1 MRMIRILSTFCMFLA
16 TAGYAQDDWT
26 LQTPPVSPSVRAGHG
41 MAYIGDDKV
50 LLFGGGLDF
59 NGTLSNETWVYDLSD
74 NAWTNITPLRGSPS
88 ARYNHAMAY
97 IGDDKVLM
105 FGGIVNFLNGTVS
118 NQTWIFDLSD
128 NNWAPLL
135 SLSGPSAREGHALA
149 FIGDGQ
155 VVLNGGFDGIS
166 FSDETWVFNLSTF
179 SWTLKNPTTIPSVRT
194 SSIPLV
200 YVGGDQ
206 VLLFAH
212 SIDPINLSTSTTWL
226 YDLSENEWQLK
237 NELTI
242 PYVSSGSG
250 MASLTGSDWVLLFGG
265 NTFGAPPNGTFV
277 YDLSDNTWS
286 LQSPST
292 LPADR
297 QYHTM
302 ASIGAGKVL
311 MFGGV
316 SNGLNNETWVYTA
329 TLPVVTHTINAT
341 AGAGGTITPSG
352 PVVVNHDGNQ
362 SFTITPDAN
371 YEIADVLVDGISV
384 GSVASHTFNNVTADH
399 TIAASFTAIQRT
411 ITATAGPNGSI
422 DPSGAVVVNQS
433 DNRTFTITP
442 DANYQIADVLV
453 DGSSVGS
460 VASHTFS
467 NVAADHTITASFSE
481 IPNNTQTTPI
491 GYWPFDG
498 DGTDQSGG
506 NRNLTLFGT
515 PGFGTGLFGQA
526 INVDG
531 TGTMYA
537 QRPSDDEIFDFGSN
551 DFTISIWVKFSTI
564 DGEQVLIEKFSG
576 CCGPGWTLTKL
587 SSQQLQF
594 YANPL
599 VVMNSA
605 VLNPAVDVWHNA
617 TICRMG
623 NDFKM
628 FFDGQLILSH
638 AESGPIS
645 NTADALLIGRRNF
658 ADGRVFPVNGLLD
671 DAAIWSRC
679 LTVTEI
685 ALLWN
690 DGNGTR
696 ANSLLN
702 TTPVFISPT
711 PQCGSTINVDAG
723 SPVSFTIAAEDDD
736 AGDVVT
742 LSASSLP
749 SGSSMDPSL
758 PASGNP
764 VSSMFTWTPT
774 TSDIGT
780 HQVTYTAT
788 DNLGAAVSCTLTVQV
803 ADVPP
808 PPSAVCP
815 HSQGYWKNHSS
826 KWPGSALSLMLGTVN
841 NYNQSQLLSILNAAP
856 RGDASIILAHQLIA
870 AKLNVA
876 NGSPV
881 PADVQSAITNADAAI
896 STATIPMGIKANTT
910 LGGYMTSLASLL
922 DQYNNNLLSLNCVA
936 MDKTKGDQREIV
948 TEFALFHNYPNPF
961 NPETKIKWQ
970 SPVAGHQTLKVYD
983 VLGNE
988 VATLVDE
995 YKDAGR
1001 YETTFDASR
1010 LASGIYFYR
1019 LRAGTFVETR
1029 KMLLVR

>member
-1 MRMIRILSTFCMFLA
+1 MIRILSTFCMFLA
-16 TAGYAQDDWT
+16 TTGYAQDDWT
-26 LQTPPVSPSVRAGHG
+26 LQTPPVSPLAR
-41 MAYIGDDKV
+41 
-50 LLFGGGLDF
+50 GG
-59 NGTLSNETWVYDLSD
+59 
-74 NAWTNITPLRGSPS
+74 
-88 ARYNHAMAY
+88 HAMAY

-105 FGGIVNFLNGTVS
+105 FGGALDFDGTLSNETWIYDLSENLWTQITPSRGVPSARYKHSMAYIGDDKVVLFGGVVDFLNETVS
-118 NQTWIFDLSD
+118 NQTFIYDLSE

-135 SLSGPSAREGHALA
+135 ALSVPAARQGHAMS
-149 FIGDGQ
+149 FVGGDQ
-155 VVLNGGFDGIS
+155 AVLCGGEDGVTIY
-166 FSDETWVFNLSTF
+166 SDTWVFTLSTF
-179 SWTLKNPTTIPSVRT
+179 SWTLKNPTTIPSIRT
-194 SSIPLV
+194 QSFPMA

-226 YDLSENEWQLK
+226 YDLSEDEWQLN

-242 PYVSSGSG
+242 PTPSLASG
-250 MASLTGSDWVLLFGG
+250 MAALSGSDWVLLFAGDNFLGG
-265 NTFGAPPNGTFV
+265 PINGTFV

-292 LPADR
+292 TPAHR
-297 QYHTM
+297 YFHAM
-302 ASIGAGKVL
+302 ASISTGKVL
-311 MFGGV
+311 MFGGIV
-316 SNGLNNETWVYTA
+316 GANLNNETWVYSA
-329 TLPVVTHTINAT
+329 TLPAVTHTILAT
-341 AGAGGTITPSG
+341 AGAGGSITPSG
-352 PVVVNHDGNQ
+352 SVVVNQGDNQ

-384 GSVASHTFNNVTADH
+384 GSVASHTFNNVTANH
-399 TIAASFTAIQRT
+399 TIAASFTAIQHT

-422 DPSGAVVVNQS
+422 APSGAVVVNQGNNQS
-433 DNRTFTITP
+433 FTITP

-453 DGSSVGS
+453 DGISVGS
-460 VASHTFS
+460 VASHTFN
-467 NVAADHTITASFSE
+467 NVTADHTIAASFSE
-481 IPNNTQTTPI
+481 I
-491 GYWPFDG
+491 
-498 DGTDQSGG
+498 
-506 NRNLTLFGT
+506 
-515 PGFGTGLFGQA
+515 
-526 INVDG
+526 
-531 TGTMYA
+531 
-537 QRPSDDEIFDFGSN
+537 
-551 DFTISIWVKFSTI
+551 
-564 DGEQVLIEKFSG
+564 
-576 CCGPGWTLTKL
+576 
-587 SSQQLQF
+587 
-594 YANPL
+594 ANG
-599 VVMNSA
+599 A
-605 VLNPAVDVWHNA
+605 PA
-617 TICRMG
+617 
-623 NDFKM
+623 
-628 FFDGQLILSH
+628 
-638 AESGPIS
+638 
-645 NTADALLIGRRNF
+645 
-658 ADGRVFPVNGLLD
+658 
-671 DAAIWSRC
+671 
-679 LTVTEI
+679 
-685 ALLWN
+685 
-690 DGNGTR
+690 
-696 ANSLLN
+696 
-702 TTPVFISPT
+702 FISPT
-711 PQCGSTINVDAG
+711 PECGSTINVDAG
-723 SPVSFTIAAEDDD
+723 SPASFTISAEDGD
-736 AGDVVT
+736 AGAVVT
-742 LSASSLP
+742 LSVSGMP

-758 PASGNP
+758 PTQGNP

-774 TSDIGT
+774 ASDLGS

-922 DQYNNNLLSLNCVA
+922 DQYNNNLLTLNCVA

-948 TEFALFHNYPNPF
+948 TKFALFQNFPNPF
-961 NPETKIKWQ
+961 NPSTQLSWQ